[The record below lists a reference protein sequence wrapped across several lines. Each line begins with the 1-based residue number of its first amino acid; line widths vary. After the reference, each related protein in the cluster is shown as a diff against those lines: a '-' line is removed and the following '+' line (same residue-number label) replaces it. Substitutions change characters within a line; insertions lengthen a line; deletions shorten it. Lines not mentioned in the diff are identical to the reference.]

1 MNNNGCQ
8 TTRTSPF
15 VLSSDSDSD
24 PTYFQANFPHY
35 LSPSEKH
42 LTGQNP
48 FLEPGPA
55 TKPSLVDMKGKQHTP
70 WLQMQQNLT

>member
-1 MNNNGCQ
+1 MKDIVKTNTMPDTILPTKQ
-8 TTRTSPF
+8 R
-15 VLSSDSDSD
+15 LSVQF
-24 PTYFQANFPHY
+24 PANFPHY

-55 TKPSLVDMKGKQHTP
+55 TKPSLVDMKGMKGFKCSRI
-70 WLQMQQNLT
+70 